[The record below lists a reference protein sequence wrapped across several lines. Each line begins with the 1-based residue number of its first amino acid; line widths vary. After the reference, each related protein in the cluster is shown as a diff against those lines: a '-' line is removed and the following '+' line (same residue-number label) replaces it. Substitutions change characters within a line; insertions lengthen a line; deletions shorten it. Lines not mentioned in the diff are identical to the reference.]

1 MLTPD
6 EKVNRK
12 KYVKQLIH
20 GSEDRNDPIVRE
32 VYMLEE
38 EDIVGEEE
46 SRGLFQKIKDK
57 ISSVLW

>member
-1 MLTPD
+1 M
-6 EKVNRK
+6 NRK

-20 GSEDRNDPIVRE
+20 GSEDRKDPIVRE